1 MVWIEIVGNL
11 QICIAW
17 ALDELEF
24 VKMFN
29 QIKSG
34 SLQEA
39 RCYVLKGRGYED

>member
-1 MVWIEIVGNL
+1 LWG
-11 QICIAW
+11 ICRFALLK

-24 VKMFN
+24 VGMYD

-39 RCYVLKGRGYED
+39 KCYVLKGRGCED

>member
-1 MVWIEIVGNL
+1 LWG
-11 QICIAW
+11 ICRFALLED
-17 ALDELEF
+17 LDELEF
-24 VKMFN
+24 GRMFD